1 MSVHIFKRLPRLS
14 RREALQQGL
23 CGLGVSAGLP
33 LIFGRAAQ
41 SMAEDEKS
49 GGVVNPER
57 ILVIVELDGG
67 NDGLNTVVPYGDD
80 AYYRHRPD
88 IAIAAETCA
97 LSMIILG
104 FTHPWQGLSAC
115 TKTVSSP

>member
-1 MSVHIFKRLPRLS
+1 MSVHIFKRLPRLN

-57 ILVIVELDGG
+57 I
-67 NDGLNTVVPYGDD
+67 
-80 AYYRHRPD
+80 
-88 IAIAAETCA
+88 
-97 LSMIILG
+97 
-104 FTHPWQGLSAC
+104 
-115 TKTVSSP
+115 